1 MYKLHEIKDTLVH
14 SVAKQMKHIDSVD
27 TEELGEV
34 VDMIKDIAE
43 AIYYCTVTEAME
55 GQDRAYYDGNGG
67 GRNYGGNGGG
77 RSNQYYGGNS
87 GQSYYT
93 EREYPIEM
101 KEGRS
106 PNSRRMYMEAKEQ
119 HHPKEAKMREL
130 EKYAQELTQD
140 ITEMIEDASPEERQT
155 LARKLGTLV
164 SKINNV

>member
-1 MYKLHEIKDTLVH
+1 MYRLHEIKDTLIH
-14 SVAKQMKHIDSVD
+14 SVARQMKHIDSVD

-55 GQDRAYYDGNGG
+55 GHGE
-67 GRNYGGNGGG
+67 G

-87 GQSYYT
+87 GQGYYT

-130 EKYAQELTQD
+130 ERYAQELTQD
-140 ITEMIEDASPEERQT
+140 ISEMIEDASPEERQT

>member
-1 MYKLHEIKDTLVH
+1 MYKLHEIKDTLIQ

-55 GQDRAYYDGNGG
+55 GQDRAYYDG
-67 GRNYGGNGGG
+67 GNGRGK
-77 RSNQYYGGNS
+77 SNQYYGGNS
-87 GQSYYT
+87 GQGYYT

-130 EKYAQELTQD
+130 ERYAQELTQD
-140 ITEMIEDASPEERQT
+140 ISEMIEDASPEERQT

>member
-1 MYKLHEIKDTLVH
+1 MYRLHEIKDTLIH
-14 SVAKQMKHIDSVD
+14 SVARQMKHIDSVD

-55 GQDRAYYDGNGG
+55 GRGE
-67 GRNYGGNGGG
+67 G

-87 GQSYYT
+87 GQGYYT

-130 EKYAQELTQD
+130 ERYAQELTQD
-140 ITEMIEDASPEERQT
+140 ISEMIEDASPEERQT

>member
-1 MYKLHEIKDTLVH
+1 MYRLHEIKDTLIH

-67 GRNYGGNGGG
+67 GR
-77 RSNQYYGGNS
+77 SNQYYGGNS
-87 GQSYYT
+87 GQGYYT

-130 EKYAQELTQD
+130 ERYAQELTQD
-140 ITEMIEDASPEERQT
+140 ISEMIEDASPEERQT

>member
-1 MYKLHEIKDTLVH
+1 MYRLHEIKDTLIH
-14 SVAKQMKHIDSVD
+14 SVARQMKHIDSVD

-55 GQDRAYYDGNGG
+55 GQDRAYY
-67 GRNYGGNGGG
+67 GGG

-87 GQSYYT
+87 GQGYYT

-130 EKYAQELTQD
+130 ERYAQELTQD
-140 ITEMIEDASPEERQT
+140 ISEMIEDASPEERQT

>member
-1 MYKLHEIKDTLVH
+1 MYKLHEIKDTLIH

-67 GRNYGGNGGG
+67 GRNSGG
-77 RSNQYYGGNS
+77 RSEQYYGGNN
-87 GQSYYT
+87 GQGYYT

-130 EKYAQELTQD
+130 ERYAQELTQD
-140 ITEMIEDASPEERQT
+140 ISEMIEDASPEERQT